1 MAEPSARHSGLT
13 SAAPP
18 PPASPS
24 TPRPRR
30 RWLAIVERTVGHPL
44 TQLTVAGVLMAT
56 SFFEAS
62 ETFID
67 DFSEFRVRA
76 THGLL
81 LVGLWQVVR
90 TIPDLIDGIERYL
103 EFTGDRKRE
112 S

>member
-1 MAEPSARHSGLT
+1 MAEP
-13 SAAPP
+13 PP
-18 PPASPS
+18 
-24 TPRPRR
+24 PRR
-30 RWLAIVERTVGHPL
+30 RWMAALRRSVGHPL

-56 SFFEAS
+56 SFLEAS

-103 EFTGDRKRE
+103 EFTGNRKRE